1 MKIFIIGISKTGKS
15 TISKYLSEKYNV
27 EHIQASASI
36 RNTFQYKE
44 ENYNTQQEFIEAITK
59 YSIKL
64 NQKEPYFI
72 SNYIINNYNL
82 KKDVI
87 IEGIRNPNN
96 FFSLFDITKDKVI
109 ILDYLNN
116 EINKTT
122 FEKGIDVIKEYLKW
136 NIEHNIIDSNRVQFL
151 EYHNYDEIKEMLNE
165 KSLFN

>member
-15 TISKYLSEKYNV
+15 TLSKYLSEKYNI
-27 EHIQASASI
+27 EHIQASKSI
-36 RNTFQYKE
+36 RNTFKYKE
-44 ENYNTQQEFIEAITK
+44 EDYNSQQEFIEAITE

-82 KKDVI
+82 KKDVL

-116 EINKTT
+116 KIEKTN
-122 FEKGIDVIKEYLKW
+122 FEQGIDIIKEYLKW
-136 NIEHNIIDSNRVQFL
+136 NVELDIISKNRIQIL
-151 EYHNYDEIKEMLNE
+151 EYNNYNEIERLLDE